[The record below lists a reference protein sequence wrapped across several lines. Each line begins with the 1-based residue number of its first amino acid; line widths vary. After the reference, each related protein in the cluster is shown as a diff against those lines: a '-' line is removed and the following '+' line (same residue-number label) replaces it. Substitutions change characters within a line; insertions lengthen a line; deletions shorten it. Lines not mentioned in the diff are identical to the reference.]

1 MTATT
6 PPAAKWS
13 GTDDYGVRFFGN
25 PLRLAFSASP
35 WRSAGFL
42 FSYLITSFVLFSVAF
57 TATVTAAVLAFTLV
71 AFPLLIAAANV
82 VHGCAAAERTRLR
95 SVLAQPVRAS
105 YQQTA
110 GPSLRARASA
120 SWRNRGTWRELA
132 YLTGLWV
139 PLMALDTIVVSV
151 WATLLA
157 GVTLPLWYWAPWE
170 EFGNGHRAHGVQ
182 LGYFPNGPNGAGG
195 HGLYV
200 DTLPRALLAAAGFAI
215 LFLLFNYVLVATARM
230 HGRVARAVLRAPADP
245 LAEVRTILAGPGPL
259 GHMTGTGS
267 LEPAGPASG

>member
-6 PPAAKWS
+6 PPAVKLS
-13 GTDDYGVRFFGN
+13 GTDDYGVRFLGN

-42 FSYLITSFVLFSVAF
+42 FSYLIMSGVLFSVAL
-57 TATVTAAVLAFTLV
+57 TAAVTAAALAFTLI

-95 SVLAQPVRAS
+95 WVLAQPVRAS
-105 YQQTA
+105 YQQAA
-110 GPSLRARASA
+110 GANLRARASA

-139 PLMALDTIVVSV
+139 PLMALDTIVVSI

-157 GVTLPLWYWAPWE
+157 GVTLPFWYWAPWE
-170 EFGNGHRAHGVQ
+170 EFGNGQRAHGVQ
-182 LGYFPNGPNGAGG
+182 LGYFPSGPNGAGG
-195 HGLYV
+195 HGLYIN
-200 DTLPRALLAAAGFAI
+200 TLPRALLAAAGFAI
-215 LFLLFNYVLVATARM
+215 VFLLFNYVLVATARM
-230 HGRVARAVLRAPADP
+230 HGRVARALLRAPADA
-245 LAEVRTILAGPGPL
+245 LAEVRTVLAGPGPL
-259 GHMTGTGS
+259 GPMTGTGS
-267 LEPAGPASG
+267 LEPAGPVSG

>member
-1 MTATT
+1 MSATA
-6 PPAAKWS
+6 PPAVEWS

-35 WRSAGFL
+35 WRSAAFL
-42 FSYLITSFVLFSVAF
+42 FSYLIMSGVLFSVAF
-57 TATVTAAVLAFTLV
+57 TAAVAAGALAFTLI
-71 AFPLLIAAANV
+71 AFPLLIAAANI

-95 SVLAQPVRAS
+95 WVFAQPVRAS
-105 YQQTA
+105 YQQPAAA
-110 GPSLRARASA
+110 GLRAHASA
-120 SWRNRGTWRELA
+120 SWRYRGTWRELA

-139 PLMALDTIVVSV
+139 PLMALDTIVVSI

-170 EFGNGHRAHGVQ
+170 EFGNGQRAHGVQ
-182 LGYFPNGPNGAGG
+182 LGYFPGGPNGGGG

-200 DTLPRALLAAAGFAI
+200 DSLPRALLAAAGFAI
-215 LFLLFNYVLVATARM
+215 LLLLFNYVLVATARM
-230 HGRVARAVLRAPADP
+230 HGRVARALLRAPADP

-259 GHMTGTGS
+259 GPMTGTGP
-267 LEPAGPASG
+267 LEPARPASG

>member
-6 PPAAKWS
+6 PPAVQWP
-13 GTDDYGVRFFGN
+13 GTDGYRIRFFGN

-82 VHGCAAAERTRLR
+82 VHGCAATERTRLR
-95 SVLAQPVRAS
+95 WVLAQPIPTS
-105 YQQTA
+105 YQQATGA
-110 GPSLRARASA
+110 SLRARASA

-157 GVTLPLWYWAPWE
+157 GVSLPFWYWAPFE
-170 EFGNGHRAHGVQ
+170 EFGNGQRAHGVQ
-182 LGYFPNGPNGAGG
+182 LGYFPNGPKGAGG
-195 HGLYV
+195 HGLYI

-215 LFLLFNYVLVATARM
+215 AFLLFNYVLVATARM
-230 HGRVARAVLRAPADP
+230 HGRVARALLRAPADP
-245 LAEVRTILAGPGPL
+245 LAEVRTVLAAPGPL
-259 GHMTGTGS
+259 GSMIGTEP
-267 LEPAGPASG
+267 LEPADPVSG

>member
-1 MTATT
+1 MSAMT
-6 PPAAKWS
+6 PPAVERP
-13 GTDDYGVRFFGN
+13 GTDGYRIRFFGN

-35 WRSAGFL
+35 WRSAVFL
-42 FSYLITSFVLFSVAF
+42 FSYLIMSGVLFSVAF
-57 TATVTAAVLAFTLV
+57 TAAVTAAALAFTLI
-71 AFPLLIAAANV
+71 ALPLLIAAANV
-82 VHGCAAAERTRLR
+82 VHACAAAEHTRLR
-95 SVLAQPVRAS
+95 WVLAQPVRAS
-105 YQQTA
+105 YQQAA
-110 GPSLRARASA
+110 GATLWARASA
-120 SWRNRGTWRELA
+120 SWRDRGTWRELA

-139 PLMALDTIVVSV
+139 PLMALDTIVVSI

-170 EFGNGHRAHGVQ
+170 DFGNGQRTHGVQ
-182 LGYFPNGPNGAGG
+182 LGYFPNGPKGAGG

-230 HGRVARAVLRAPADP
+230 HGRVARALLRAPADP
-245 LAEVRTILAGPGPL
+245 LAEVRTVLAGTGPL
-259 GHMTGTGS
+259 GPMTGTGP

>member
-1 MTATT
+1 MTAMT
-6 PPAAKWS
+6 PPAVEWS

-57 TATVTAAVLAFTLV
+57 TATVTAAVLVFTLV

-95 SVLAQPVRAS
+95 WVLAQPVRAS
-105 YQQTA
+105 YQEAA
-110 GPSLRARASA
+110 GASLRARASA

-132 YLTGLWV
+132 CLTGLWV

-170 EFGNGHRAHGVQ
+170 EFGNGRRAHGVQ
-182 LGYFPNGPNGAGG
+182 LGYFPSGPNGAGG

-230 HGRVARAVLRAPADP
+230 HGRVARALLRAPADP

-259 GHMTGTGS
+259 GSMTGTGP
-267 LEPAGPASG
+267 LETAGPASR